1 LISGISSLLFGLH
14 LFLLE
19 SFVLLPARC
28 TRSGRT
34 KENIFVGR
42 AIECLQ
48 SIGVF
53 CLYFLCQ
60 VYRSDVLD
68 YFVAVLRCSK
78 TGNQA
83 EEAFV
88 NRAIVLIGTPAVCR
102 GGIRSFVLFTH

>member
-1 LISGISSLLFGLH
+1 M
-14 LFLLE
+14 
-19 SFVLLPARC
+19 
-28 TRSGRT
+28 
-34 KENIFVGR
+34 GR
-42 AIECLQ
+42 AIEYLQ

>member
-1 LISGISSLLFGLH
+1 M
-14 LFLLE
+14 
-19 SFVLLPARC
+19 
-28 TRSGRT
+28 
-34 KENIFVGR
+34 GR
-42 AIECLQ
+42 AIEYLQ

-88 NRAIVLIGTPAVCR
+88 NRAIVLIGTPRYAVV
-102 GGIRSFVLFTH
+102 GLGPLFFSLTSS

>member
-1 LISGISSLLFGLH
+1 MISGIFSLLLGLH
-14 LFLLE
+14 LCLLE
-19 SFVLLPARC
+19 SFILLAARC
-28 TRSGRT
+28 TRSGRIR
-34 KENIFVGR
+34 ENISVGR
-42 AIECLQ
+42 AIEYFQ

-68 YFVAVLRCSK
+68 CFVAVLRCSK

-88 NRAIVLIGTPAVCR
+88 NRVIVLISTPAVCR
-102 GGIRSFVLFTH
+102 SGIRSFILFTH